1 MENPKHLF
9 TGDISWISSVD
20 INAPIDG
27 AGVHRADDYDDL
39 FLSAA
44 KAAQEA
50 GELEKEVVYRF
61 LGQLCS
67 IHLSMRDITA
77 PYGPQMSGLD
87 GRTCQPSDLSAEDLE
102 AIQQICLLSKH
113 DALKS
118 RLYDF
123 RFLQCKDY
131 RAVPMAIDCFI
142 ATARDLVGSGRT
154 WDVTSHL
161 KRALQLGKISGKR
174 SEHAKRAVDAAVD
187 IVRNAAKTPNDALL
201 CWGVKLLNE
210 FGLGDPKEFLPSMN
224 IAAEEL
230 VHKGDE
236 HRARSYYETML
247 ELYRRLNDKDGEA
260 TTYRS
265 IGNTFVRE
273 AEKRATR
280 GHSSN
285 MAAASILKDGI
296 EALRQGGE
304 EDDRVRELK
313 ARLLEYQSKAG
324 DELGSFS
331 SSVDISG
338 SVTAAMNHVK
348 GRSLHESILRLAFGQ
363 PETDLKTVQERVL
376 GNAKD
381 APLLHL
387 LDTTVLDGKGRTR
400 TVRRGLLNL
409 EGEEY
414 DKVLRQHMIAQVSQF
429 DWSMRAQAFINPARE
444 QITSEHHPTADDLIP
459 VVLHNPF
466 IPRGHEGIIAKGLLA
481 GFYGDFLTASH
492 LLVPQF
498 ENSIRYMLETAGVD
512 ITNLMSDK
520 TERLKLLGAL
530 LGKEETE
537 KFLGPGICFE
547 LAGILAEESGYNF
560 RHRVTHGMVTE
571 AECYGPAGLN
581 AWWLMLRLCV
591 NLVIPRLTDG
601 GREVD
606 IDQSEVQ

>member
-9 TGDISWISSVD
+9 TGDIAWISSVD
-20 INAPIDG
+20 IDAPIDG

-67 IHLSMRDITA
+67 IHLSMQDINV
-77 PYGPQMSGLD
+77 PYGPKMSGPD

-102 AIQQICLLSKH
+102 AIGQICLRSKH
-113 DALKS
+113 DTLKA

-123 RFLQCKDY
+123 RFLQCRDF

-142 ATARDLVGSGRT
+142 AAARNLVGNGRT
-154 WDVTSHL
+154 LDVTSNL
-161 KRALQLGKISGKR
+161 KRALQLGKISGRK

-187 IVRNAAKTPNDALL
+187 VVRNAAKTPGDALL

-210 FGLGDPKEFLPSMN
+210 FGIGDPNEFLPAMN
-224 IAAEEL
+224 DAAKQL
-230 VHKGDE
+230 VHQGDE
-236 HRARSYYETML
+236 HRARSHYEAML
-247 ELYRRLNDKDGEA
+247 DLYRRLNDKEGEA
-260 TTYRS
+260 IMYRT
-265 IGNTFVRE
+265 IGDTFVRE
-273 AEKRATR
+273 AERRATQ

-304 EDDRVRELK
+304 DQERLKQLK
-313 ARLLEYQSKAG
+313 ARLQEYQSKIG
-324 DELGSFS
+324 DELGSLS
-331 SSVDISG
+331 SSIDIG
-338 SVTAAMNHVK
+338 QAVTSAIDHVK

-363 PETDLKTVQERVL
+363 PETDLKALKDRVL
-376 GNAKD
+376 GTAKD
-381 APLLHL
+381 APLLQL
-387 LDTTVLDGKGRTR
+387 FDLTVLDGQGRTR

-414 DKVLRQHMIAQVSQF
+414 DKALRQHMIAHASQF
-429 DWSMRAQAFINPARE
+429 DWSIRAQAFINPARE
-444 QITSEHHPTADDLIP
+444 QITSEHHPNIEDLVPI
-459 VVLHNPF
+459 VLHNPF
-466 IPRGHEGIIAKGLLA
+466 IPSGHEGIFAKGLLA

-520 TERLKLLGAL
+520 TDRLKLLGAL

-537 KFLGPGICFE
+537 KFLGAANCFE

-560 RHRVTHGMVTE
+560 RHRIAHGMVTE
-571 AECYGPAGLN
+571 AVCYGAAGLN
-581 AWWLMLRLCV
+581 AWWMMLRLCIHPI
-591 NLVIPRLTDG
+591 IPRLNDAPG
-601 GREVD
+601 AEEQEVK
-606 IDQSEVQ
+606 

>member
-1 MENPKHLF
+1 MENPKHLY
-9 TGDISWISSVD
+9 TGDIAWIGTVD
-20 INAPIDG
+20 IDAPIDG
-27 AGVHRADDYDDL
+27 AGVHRVDDYDDF

-50 GELEKEVVYRF
+50 REIEKEVVYRF

-67 IHLSMRDITA
+67 IQLSMQDITA
-77 PYGPQMSGLD
+77 PYGPQWSGPD
-87 GRTCQPSDLSAEDLE
+87 GRSCQPRDLSAEDLE
-102 AIQQICLLSKH
+102 AIEQICQRTKH
-113 DALKS
+113 DALKA

-123 RFLQCKDY
+123 LFLQRKDY
-131 RAVPMAIDCFI
+131 RAVPLAIDCFI
-142 ATARDLVGSGRT
+142 TTARNLVESGRT
-154 WDVTSHL
+154 WDVTSNI
-161 KRALQLGKISGKR
+161 KRALQLGKVSGRK

-187 IVRNAAKTPNDALL
+187 IVRNAAKTPGDVLL

-210 FGLGDPKEFLPSMN
+210 FGIGDPNEFLPSMKA
-224 IAAEEL
+224 AAEQL
-230 VHKGDE
+230 VHQGDE
-236 HRARSYYETML
+236 HRARSHYEAML
-247 ELYRRLNDKDGEA
+247 DLYRRLDDKVGEA
-260 TTYRS
+260 TTYRD

-273 AEKRATR
+273 AEKRATQ

-296 EALRQGGE
+296 EALRQGA
-304 EDDRVRELK
+304 EDEARLKELK
-313 ARLLEYQSKAG
+313 ARLQDYQSKIG

-331 SSVDISG
+331 SSIDISHA
-338 SVTAAMNHVK
+338 VTSAIDHVK
-348 GRSLHESILRLAFGQ
+348 GRSLRESILRLAFGQ
-363 PETDLKTVQERVL
+363 PETDLKGLEERVL
-376 GNAKD
+376 GTAKD

-387 LDTTVLDGKGRTR
+387 LEMTVLDGQGRTR

-414 DKVLRQHMIAQVSQF
+414 DKALRQHMIAQASQF
-429 DWSMRAQAFINPARE
+429 DWSIRAQAFINPARE
-444 QITSEHHPTADDLIP
+444 QITSEHHPTIEDLVPI
-459 VVLHNPF
+459 VLHNPF

-492 LLVPQF
+492 MLVPQF

-537 KFLGPGICFE
+537 KFLGLTNCFE

-560 RHRVTHGMVTE
+560 RHRIAHGMVTE

-591 NLVIPRLTDG
+591 HPVMPRLTDAPKKG
-601 GREVD
+601 E
-606 IDQSEVQ
+606 QEQP